1 MASLLESSL
10 STNSIRKL
18 QRRHTHMTATKTSSP
33 PRHHQLR
40 QSKKQLLHDTAMK
53 VLCPALWL
61 TPAIVRAREKSEYEK
76 DRKRVQEVYVGY
88 QEHAHYDKEGRKNK
102 SVAVEELLDTYPAPL
117 EWVLVED
124 PGRDPWR
131 YETLTEEDPWLLP
144 PIEEMR

>member
-1 MASLLESSL
+1 M
-10 STNSIRKL
+10 R
-18 QRRHTHMTATKTSSP
+18 
-33 PRHHQLR
+33 
-40 QSKKQLLHDTAMK
+40 

-76 DRKRVQEVYVGY
+76 DRKHVQEVYVGY
-88 QEHAHYDKEGRKNK
+88 QEHHKDGEKKTSIA
-102 SVAVEELLDTYPAPL
+102 VADLLDTYPAPL

-144 PIEEMR
+144 PIEEMV